1 RFEYYYLLTNGA
13 LSDGPCLDASNC
25 ATLNAWH
32 DVSAIVVDIAVI
44 DPRSKGLLT
53 DQQIATFTTDTL
65 GTNFLTDWSQD
76 LNRPG
81 TLPTKWQNR
90 LVIIS
95 RTQSLRRQA
104 VAGVRLYERYFYLN
118 K

>member
-1 RFEYYYLLTNGA
+1 M
-13 LSDGPCLDASNC
+13 
-25 ATLNAWH
+25 
-32 DVSAIVVDIAVI
+32 I

-76 LNRPG
+76 LNKPG
-81 TLPTKWQNR
+81 KLLEKWQNR

-104 VAGVRLYERYFYLN
+104 VAGIRLYERYFYLN